1 MGRGG
6 VPDNEFISDS
16 DMNTGD
22 FRTCFGMTQTVSAS
36 FSRFLEVL
44 GVELLDTVGVYVF
57 RKASNIVQSRRFREI
72 MSPVDLRFRFPA
84 EGIGVSNESSRFG
97 ATPLTRPLNSS
108 SKSYRKRCIH
118 YI

>member
-6 VPDNEFISDS
+6 VSDNEATLHGDK
-16 DMNTGD
+16 NTGD

-44 GVELLDTVGVYVF
+44 GEELLDTVGVYVF
-57 RKASNIVQSRRFREI
+57 RKASSTVRSRRFREA

-84 EGIGVSNESSRFG
+84 GEIEVSNESSRFG
-97 ATPLTRPLNSS
+97 ANPLTRSLNSS
-108 SKSYRKRCIH
+108 SKSLRKHCIH
-118 YI
+118 WR